1 MISMRRWTI
10 FVSIRNEIAPGHAGV
25 SLVHHRYPFDRLLI
39 LQAKAEG
46 STLVSSDVALDL
58 YAVPRI
64 W

>member
-1 MISMRRWTI
+1 
-10 FVSIRNEIAPGHAGV
+10 V
-25 SLVHHRYPFDRLLI
+25 VHHRYPFDRLLI

>member
-1 MISMRRWTI
+1 MILTRRWTI
-10 FVSIRNEIAPGHAGV
+10 FASIRNELAPGHAGV
-25 SLVHHRYPFDRLLI
+25 SVVHHRYPFDRLLI